1 MRFHG
6 RETRP
11 ERIAALSDSPANG
24 LLVSS
29 VARFAL
35 VLGLWMTSIGYLTVY
50 KFTLTGV
57 D

>member
-29 VARFAL
+29 EARFAL
-35 VLGLWMTSIGYLTVY
+35 VLGLWMASIGNPLA
-50 KFTLTGV
+50 LAIACR
-57 D
+57 